1 MNRARILLLCV
12 VAVAATAAALRVRHE
27 TRRPQLAWRALAE
40 PESKIALPPSPRDY
54 VAEPA
59 VDPEEA
65 GLGPARIVSVAPSI
79 TEALCALGLA
89 DRIVGRT
96 PYCLHPPAVQAVP
109 TIGGLADPNLE
120 KIRALAPDLILVT
133 ANSTRLQEQ
142 LGRLGLHTVPIPHDS
157 FEDVFEAIRR
167 IGALC
172 DRPRTAKR
180 LVEAIEADVA
190 RLERFVADRPARRP
204 RTFVVLGRMPVPPQP
219 IFVAGPGSFL
229 DRLLDL
235 AGGRNAAAEVLRV
248 SHGELPLEQVRL
260 LNPEVI
266 LEFRDRP
273 TTRQRADVLSCWS
286 EVGDL
291 DALRRGDVRTVG
303 GLEWLSAGPRVAIAL
318 HRFISALAACE

>member
-1 MNRARILLLCV
+1 MSRTRILLLCV

-27 TRRPQLAWRALAE
+27 TRRAPLSWPVMAE
-40 PESKIALPPSPRDY
+40 PELKMPLPPTPRDY
-54 VAEPA
+54 AAEPA
-59 VDPEEA
+59 VDAEEA
-65 GLGPARIVSVAPSI
+65 GRGPARIVSVAPSI
-79 TEALCALGLA
+79 TEVLCALGLA

-96 PYCLHPPAVQAVP
+96 PYCLHPPAIQAVP

-133 ANSTRLQEQ
+133 ANSERLQEQ
-142 LGRLGLHTVPIPHDS
+142 LSRLGLPTEPIPHDT
-157 FEDVFEAIRR
+157 FEDNFEAIRR

-172 DRPRTAKR
+172 DRPRTANR
-180 LVEAIEADVA
+180 LVEAIEADIA
-190 RLERFVADRPARRP
+190 RLRHFVADRRARRL
-204 RTFVVLGRMPVPPQP
+204 RTLVVLGSMPVPPQP

-229 DRLLDL
+229 DRLLEL
-235 AGGRNAAAEVLRV
+235 AGGRNVAADVLRV

-273 TTRQRADVLSCWS
+273 TMRQRADVLAGWS

-291 DALRRGDVRTVG
+291 DAVREGNLRTVG

>member
-1 MNRARILLLCV
+1 MNRNRILLLCV
-12 VAVAATAAALRVRHE
+12 VAVAAAAAALRVRHE
-27 TRRPQLAWRALAE
+27 TRRAPLSWSALAE
-40 PESKIALPPSPRDY
+40 AEVKMALPPTPRDY

-65 GLGPARIVSVAPSI
+65 DRGPARIVSVAPSI
-79 TEALCALGLA
+79 TEVLCALGLA

-96 PYCLHPPAVQAVP
+96 PYCLYPPAIQAVP

-133 ANSTRLQEQ
+133 ANSERLQEQ
-142 LGRLGLHTVPIPHDS
+142 LGRLGLPTVSIPHDT
-157 FEDVFEAIRR
+157 FEDIFEAIRR

-180 LVEAIEADVA
+180 LVEAVEADIA
-190 RLERFVADRPARRP
+190 RLERFAADRPARRP
-204 RTFVVLGRMPVPPQP
+204 RTLVVLGPMPVPPQP

-229 DRLLDL
+229 DRLLEL

-248 SHGELPLEQVRL
+248 SHGELPLELVRL

-273 TTRQRADVLSCWS
+273 TTRHRADVLSCWS

-291 DALRRGDVRTVG
+291 DALRRGDVRAVG

-318 HRFISALAACE
+318 HRFIGALAACQ